1 MNSIIKNIFD
11 KLKIKNKKEKQY
23 VIECLN
29 EKIKYYLD
37 VRNKCNRFN
46 LKIIIDEH
54 IDLINKAIDKV
65 KKHY

>member
-1 MNSIIKNIFD
+1 M
-11 KLKIKNKKEKQY
+11 NKKEKQY

-46 LKIIIDEH
+46 LKVIIDEH